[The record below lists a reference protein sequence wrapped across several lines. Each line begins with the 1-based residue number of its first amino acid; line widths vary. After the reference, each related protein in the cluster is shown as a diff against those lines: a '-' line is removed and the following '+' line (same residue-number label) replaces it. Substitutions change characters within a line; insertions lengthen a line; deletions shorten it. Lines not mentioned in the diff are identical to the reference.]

1 MYMILKRLFKEDK
14 YVDIKAS
21 ILAFMSSI
29 TLASVSNAI
38 YIRMYS
44 LLALEILIT
53 LFLHIKLLENKK
65 INTKLLMFVGMSVL
79 LGILTH
85 YYYLFYI
92 FALYIIFAIKYIK
105 EKKLKE
111 FIYYTFTMIISGIL
125 SLIIFPYLVNH
136 MFFGYRGKG
145 VINNLENTSET
156 LVNIFEHIHNLNYYG
171 FNNLLFIIIAI
182 ILGLLIYNKLIK
194 KNEINIKNKKILILI
209 IIPSLFFFVMASIAS
224 PWKVLRYIVPV
235 CGIIFAVTIYCL
247 YKLLQSVFSEK
258 TSNIVISAIFCL
270 ILVMPLLFKMK
281 PELLYSD
288 KKEFVQKINND
299 LNNVPAIY
307 FLDTG
312 KSSFLDDIT
321 LFEKLDKS
329 YIAKDFEFTKE
340 NIEKII
346 NEKDISKGLIIFLH
360 QDRNSEDILNKIK
373 NTSGLEN
380 SEHLKKLSSCNVYY
394 VHN

>member
-21 ILAFMSSI
+21 VLAFMSSI

-65 INTKLLMFVGMSVL
+65 INTKLLMFIGMSVL

-209 IIPSLFFFVMASIAS
+209 IIPSLFFFVIASIAS

-247 YKLLQSVFSEK
+247 YKLLQSAFSEK

-288 KKEFVQKINND
+288 KKEFVQKVNND

-360 QDRNSEDILNKIK
+360 QDRNSQDILSKVK